1 MTGVRYK
8 IPMLSAKAI
17 LAYAKTVGED
27 VYSFNL
33 NKAETASV
41 LLNHGDTYQD
51 DNAVFY
57 QLMSMFHRDGYLPKD
72 DELIIDDLYD
82 AIIYLDFAGIF
93 DRRIDKAREFLC
105 AWCSLPYEIV
115 SNKALAFHTSF
126 PELHSEFPD
135 IVDENGAGWYYRYLH
150 SLSYYIKKNKEDV
163 TKKLHC
169 FAEKKTLKAIESTWA
184 NKLIQYQYSIYND
197 RSSADFPLLFDT
209 AIADALVLGP
219 LRTEAVVL
227 PDETLNKIKAY
238 GVNAKTERLMITL
251 AEYYIANKEPD
262 SEWVIIPRTNI
273 SAYLGSA
280 TYMESYENKI
290 PDEFMEKKPEMGG
303 VSAVRINL

>member
-1 MTGVRYK
+1 MNSRHIQTLPFFFNRIFTV
-8 IPMLSAKAI
+8 
-17 LAYAKTVGED
+17 LA
-27 VYSFNL
+27 
-33 NKAETASV
+33 
-41 LLNHGDTYQD
+41 
-51 DNAVFY
+51 
-57 QLMSMFHRDGYLPKD
+57 RGYLFHNTDGTLRTD
-72 DELIIDDLYD
+72 DPYERTEE
-82 AIIYLDFAGIF
+82 A
-93 DRRIDKAREFLC
+93 RRFLC
-105 AWCSLPYEIV
+105 AWCSLPYETV

-135 IVDENGAGWYYRYLH
+135 IVDKNGAGWYYRYLH
-150 SLSYYIKKNKEDV
+150 SLSDYIKKNKENV

-184 NKLIQYQYSIYND
+184 NKLIQYQYSVYNN

-227 PDETLNKIKAY
+227 PDETLQKIKSY

-251 AEYYIANKEPD
+251 AEYYIANKNSD
-262 SEWVIIPRTNI
+262 SDWVIIPRTNI

-280 TYMESYENKI
+280 SFMEMYESRI
-290 PDEFMEKKPEMGG
+290 SEGFMEKKPEMGG
-303 VSAVRINL
+303 VSAVRIRI

>member
-1 MTGVRYK
+1 MTNEW
-8 IPMLSAKAI
+8 LEFKAYTDTPVFFADSKQSTAFMGRFSTTIIKKNKGFNRIFTI
-17 LAYAKTVGED
+17 LA
-27 VYSFNL
+27 
-33 NKAETASV
+33 
-41 LLNHGDTYQD
+41 
-51 DNAVFY
+51 
-57 QLMSMFHRDGYLPKD
+57 RGYLFHNADGTLHTD
-72 DELIIDDLYD
+72 DPYTRTEEV
-82 AIIYLDFAGIF
+82 
-93 DRRIDKAREFLC
+93 RHFLC
-105 AWCSLPYEIV
+105 AWCSLPYETV

-150 SLSYYIKKNKEDV
+150 SLSAYIKKNKENV

-169 FAEKKTLKAIESTWA
+169 FTEKKTLKAIESIWA
-184 NKLIQYQYSIYND
+184 NKLIQFQYSVYND

-227 PDETLNKIKAY
+227 PDEALQKIKAY

-262 SEWVIIPRTNI
+262 CDWVIMPRTNI

-280 TYMESYENKI
+280 SYMEAYESRI
-290 PDEFMEKKPEMGG
+290 PEGFMEKKPEMGG
-303 VSAVRINL
+303 VSAARINI

>member
-1 MTGVRYK
+1 MTNEWLEFKAYTDTPVFNADSKQSTAFIGRFTVRMIK
-8 IPMLSAKAI
+8 QNKGFNRIFTI
-17 LAYAKTVGED
+17 LA
-27 VYSFNL
+27 
-33 NKAETASV
+33 
-41 LLNHGDTYQD
+41 
-51 DNAVFY
+51 
-57 QLMSMFHRDGYLPKD
+57 RGYLFHNTDGTIRTD
-72 DELIIDDLYD
+72 DPYTRTEE
-82 AIIYLDFAGIF
+82 A
-93 DRRIDKAREFLC
+93 RRFLC
-105 AWCSLPYEIV
+105 AWCSLPYETV
-115 SNKALAFHTSF
+115 TNKVLKFHTSF
-126 PELHSEFPD
+126 PELHSEFPN

-150 SLSYYIKKNKEDV
+150 SLSAYIKKNKNNV

-184 NKLIQYQYSIYND
+184 NKVIQFQYSIYND

-219 LRTEAVVL
+219 LRTEAFVL
-227 PDETLNKIKAY
+227 PDETLQKIKSY

-262 SEWVIIPRTNI
+262 SDWVIIPKTNI

-280 TYMESYENKI
+280 TYMESYEDKI

-303 VSAVRINL
+303 VSAVRIAI

>member
-1 MTGVRYK
+1 MTNEWLEFKAYTDNPVFSAENKQSTAFIGRFTVRMIK
-8 IPMLSAKAI
+8 QNKGFNRIFTV
-17 LAYAKTVGED
+17 LA
-27 VYSFNL
+27 
-33 NKAETASV
+33 
-41 LLNHGDTYQD
+41 
-51 DNAVFY
+51 
-57 QLMSMFHRDGYLPKD
+57 RGYLFHNADGTICTD
-72 DELIIDDLYD
+72 DPYERTEE
-82 AIIYLDFAGIF
+82 A
-93 DRRIDKAREFLC
+93 RRFLC
-105 AWCSLPYEIV
+105 AWCSLPYEAV
-115 SNKALAFHTSF
+115 TNKALKFHTSF

-150 SLSYYIKKNKEDV
+150 SLSDYIKKNKEDV

-169 FAEKKTLKAIESTWA
+169 FTEKKTLKAIEVTWA
-184 NKLIQYQYSIYND
+184 NKLIQYQYSIYNN

-209 AIADALVLGP
+209 AIADALILGP

-227 PDETLNKIKAY
+227 PDETLQKIKAY

-262 SEWVIIPRTNI
+262 SDWVIIPRTNI

-280 TYMESYENKI
+280 SYVDNYEKKI
-290 PDEFMEKKPEMGG
+290 PEDFMDKKAEMGG

>member
-1 MTGVRYK
+1 MTNEWLEFKAYTDAPVFLAENKQSTAFIGRFTVRMIK
-8 IPMLSAKAI
+8 QNKGFSRIFTV
-17 LAYAKTVGED
+17 LA
-27 VYSFNL
+27 
-33 NKAETASV
+33 
-41 LLNHGDTYQD
+41 
-51 DNAVFY
+51 
-57 QLMSMFHRDGYLPKD
+57 RGYLFHNADGTLRTD
-72 DELIIDDLYD
+72 DPHE
-82 AIIYLDFAGIF
+82 
-93 DRRIDKAREFLC
+93 RIDKAREFLC
-105 AWCSLPYEIV
+105 AWCSLPYETV

-126 PELHSEFPD
+126 PELHNEFPD

-150 SLSYYIKKNKEDV
+150 SLSYYIKKNKEDI

-280 TYMESYENKI
+280 SYMEAYESRI
-290 PDEFMEKKPEMGG
+290 PEGFMDKKPEMGG
-303 VSAVRINL
+303 VSAVKVNI

>member
-1 MTGVRYK
+1 MTNEWLEFKAYIENPVFLAESKQSTAFIGRFTVRMIK
-8 IPMLSAKAI
+8 QNKGFNRIFTI
-17 LAYAKTVGED
+17 LA
-27 VYSFNL
+27 
-33 NKAETASV
+33 
-41 LLNHGDTYQD
+41 
-51 DNAVFY
+51 
-57 QLMSMFHRDGYLPKD
+57 RGYLFHNADGSLLAEDPY
-72 DELIIDDLYD
+72 E
-82 AIIYLDFAGIF
+82 
-93 DRRIDKAREFLC
+93 RIEEARQFLC
-105 AWCSLPYEIV
+105 AWCSLPYETV
-115 SNKALAFHTSF
+115 TNKALKFHTSF

-150 SLSYYIKKNKEDV
+150 YLSAYIKKNKENV

-184 NKLIQYQYSIYND
+184 NKLIQFQYSVYND

-227 PDETLNKIKAY
+227 PDETLQKIKAY
-238 GVNAKTERLMITL
+238 GVDAKTERLMITL

-262 SEWVIIPRTNI
+262 SDWVIIPRTNI

-280 TYMESYENKI
+280 TYIESYEGKI

-303 VSAVRINL
+303 ISAVRITI

>member
-1 MTGVRYK
+1 MTNEWLEFKAYTDTPVFLAESKQSTAFIGRFTVRMIK
-8 IPMLSAKAI
+8 QNKGFNRILTI
-17 LAYAKTVGED
+17 LARGFLFHNADGTLRTDDPYE
-27 VYSFNL
+27 SF
-33 NKAETASV
+33 E
-41 LLNHGDTYQD
+41 
-51 DNAVFY
+51 
-57 QLMSMFHRDGYLPKD
+57 
-72 DELIIDDLYD
+72 
-82 AIIYLDFAGIF
+82 
-93 DRRIDKAREFLC
+93 KARHFLC
-105 AWCSLPYEIV
+105 AWCSLPYETV
-115 SNKALAFHTSF
+115 SNKSLAFHTSF
-126 PELHSEFPD
+126 PELHSKFPD

-150 SLSYYIKKNKEDV
+150 SLSDYIKKNKDNV

-184 NKLIQYQYSIYND
+184 NKLIQYQYSIYNN

-227 PDETLNKIKAY
+227 PDEALQKIKAY

-262 SEWVIIPRTNI
+262 CEWVIMPRTNI

-280 TYMESYENKI
+280 TYMESYEDKM
-290 PDEFMEKKPEMGG
+290 PEGFMEKKPEMGG
-303 VSAVRINL
+303 VSAVRINV

>member
-1 MTGVRYK
+1 MTNEWLEFKAYTDNPVFSAENKQSTAFIGRFTVRMIK
-8 IPMLSAKAI
+8 QNKGFSRIFTI
-17 LAYAKTVGED
+17 LARGFLFHNADGT
-27 VYSFNL
+27 L
-33 NKAETASV
+33 RT
-41 LLNHGDTYQD
+41 D
-51 DNAVFY
+51 D
-57 QLMSMFHRDGYLPKD
+57 P
-72 DELIIDDLYD
+72 YD
-82 AIIYLDFAGIF
+82 RTEEA
-93 DRRIDKAREFLC
+93 RRFLC
-105 AWCSLPYEIV
+105 AWCSLPYEAV
-115 SNKALAFHTSF
+115 TNKALKFHTSF

-150 SLSYYIKKNKEDV
+150 SLSAYIKKNKENV

-209 AIADALVLGP
+209 AIADALILGP

-227 PDETLNKIKAY
+227 PDETLQKIKAY

-262 SEWVIIPRTNI
+262 SDWVIIPRTNI

-280 TYMESYENKI
+280 SYVDNYEKKI
-290 PDEFMEKKPEMGG
+290 PEGFMEKKPEMGG